1 MLRDAGTLLV
11 DEPLRERCAK
21 LGRFAT
27 AFPAGGALRLSPATM
42 DRTVVDDWFARVG
55 GALDGAIAKPARR
68 GGHTSRR

>member
-21 LGRFAT
+21 LGRFAA
-27 AFPAGGALRLSPATM
+27 AFPA
-42 DRTVVDDWFARVG
+42 G